1 MEEFILRRGSR
12 KGRLKFR
19 PESRPAPA
27 TQSHDNLGNK
37 YLDWM
42 WEFWR
47 RHKRKVYVTF
57 GVLGSGYLLYKLYEG
72 HKRRLSDLER
82 ELADERRNEELI
94 RSQIKEHFEK
104 IQTIADTT
112 TLPHVMR
119 HLSSRIEEDL
129 DLTNLME
136 RLMKGKDQPN
146 SLTAAEKLEL
156 WDGLKILNFTR
167 IALSLWATIILS
179 LYIRVQVNILGRHL
193 YIDTARGLGSS
204 IQLDEAD
211 LIYRD
216 EEQQFLASADYLTNV
231 GLPALI
237 SCFET
242 AASEVLKGKQ
252 LKDFFNT
259 TVLRDTILQI
269 LHTFLCMGS
278 PHHWMGFLMPEHS
291 KLYNAAASSSSD
303 STGPVHASKFELLML
318 EAHDVLSSSEFEI
331 ILDMSLKTAVDVMM
345 EDISILCGDNYLKS
359 GIPLAKLLPRLA
371 HMSRIL
377 LEEPNRDRYIQI
389 VQDMQEVQ
397 KFFTLLYA
405 STPAS

>member
-1 MEEFILRRGSR
+1 
-12 KGRLKFR
+12 
-19 PESRPAPA
+19 
-27 TQSHDNLGNK
+27 
-37 YLDWM
+37 M

-57 GVLGSGYLLYKLYEG
+57 GVLGSGYLLYKLYDG
-72 HKRRLSDLER
+72 HRRRLADLER
-82 ELADERRNEELI
+82 ELADEKSNEELI

-104 IQTIADTT
+104 IQTIANST

-119 HLSSRIEEDL
+119 YLSSRIDEEL
-129 DLTNLME
+129 DLTHLME
-136 RLMKGKDQPN
+136 KLVKGKDEPN

-156 WDGLKILNFTR
+156 WDRLKILNFTR
-167 IALSLWATIILS
+167 IVLSLWVTTILS

-204 IQLDEAD
+204 IQFDEAD
-211 LIYRD
+211 LIDRD
-216 EEQQFLASADYLTNV
+216 DEQQFLASADYLTNV

-237 SCFET
+237 SSFET

-259 TVLRDTILQI
+259 TVLHDTILQI
-269 LHTFLCMGS
+269 LDSFLSMGH
-278 PHHWMGFLMPEHS
+278 PYHWMGFLMPEPA
-291 KLYNAAASSSSD
+291 KLFNSSATSSSD
-303 STGPVHASKFELLML
+303 NTDPSPASKFEQLML
-318 EAHDVLSSSEFEI
+318 EARAVLSSSEFEN
-331 ILDMSLKTAVDVMM
+331 ILDMSLKTVVDVMM
-345 EDISILCGDNYLKS
+345 EDIRVLCGETNLKV

-377 LEEPNRDRYIQI
+377 LEEPTRDRYIQI
-389 VQDMQEVQ
+389 VQDMPEVEM
-397 KFFTLLYA
+397 FFTLLYA

>member
-1 MEEFILRRGSR
+1 
-12 KGRLKFR
+12 
-19 PESRPAPA
+19 
-27 TQSHDNLGNK
+27 
-37 YLDWM
+37 M

-72 HKRRLSDLER
+72 HKQRLSDLER

-94 RSQIKEHFEK
+94 RSQIKEHFGK
-104 IQTIADTT
+104 IQSIADST

-129 DLTNLME
+129 DLTHLME
-136 RLMKGKDQPN
+136 RLMKGKDEPN

-156 WDGLKILNFTR
+156 WDRLKILNFTR
-167 IALSLWATIILS
+167 IVLSLWATTMLS

-211 LIYRD
+211 LIDRD
-216 EEQQFLASADYLTNV
+216 DEQQFLASADYLTNV

-242 AASEVLKGKQ
+242 ATSEVLKGKQ

-259 TVLRDTILQI
+259 TVLHDTILQI
-269 LHTFLCMGS
+269 LATFLSMGS
-278 PHHWMGFLMPEHS
+278 PHHWMGFLMPEPS
-291 KLYNAAASSSSD
+291 KRYNSAATSSSD
-303 STGPVHASKFELLML
+303 STEPSPASKFEQLML
-318 EAHDVLSSSEFEI
+318 EAQAVLSSSEFEN
-331 ILDMSLKTAVDVMM
+331 ILDMSLKTVVDVMM
-345 EDISILCGDNYLKS
+345 EDIKVLCGETNLKL

-377 LEEPNRDRYIQI
+377 LEESNRDRYIQI
-389 VQDMQEVQ
+389 VQNMPEVEM
-397 KFFTLLYA
+397 FFTLLYA